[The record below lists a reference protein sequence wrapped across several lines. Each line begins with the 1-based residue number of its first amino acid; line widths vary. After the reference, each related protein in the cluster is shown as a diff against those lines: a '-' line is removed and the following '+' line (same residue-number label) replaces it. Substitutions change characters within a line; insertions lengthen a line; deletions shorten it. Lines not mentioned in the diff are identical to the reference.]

1 MKALCAL
8 MPFPPLFNAK
18 LSVVAISRA
27 SFDTRLTSKRKVK
40 NYQRLTVCLTRFNN
54 GRDIQVK
61 CFVFLDF

>member
-27 SFDTRLTSKRKVK
+27 SFDTRKELSEID
-40 NYQRLTVCLTRFNN
+40 
-54 GRDIQVK
+54 GMSHEI
-61 CFVFLDF
+61 

>member
-27 SFDTRLTSKRKVK
+27 SFDTRVKGKKVK
-40 NYQRLTVCLTRFNN
+40 SHKRSGHKLT
-54 GRDIQVK
+54 
-61 CFVFLDF
+61 

>member
-27 SFDTRLTSKRKVK
+27 SFDTRVK
-40 NYQRLTVCLTRFNN
+40 GKYRTI
-54 GRDIQVK
+54 RD
-61 CFVFLDF
+61 

>member
-1 MKALCAL
+1 MKALYAL

-27 SFDTRLTSKRKVK
+27 SFDTRVKVK
-40 NYQRLTVCLTRFNN
+40 NYQRLTVYLTRFNN